1 MLEKPDGAGLNGVL
15 GGSRAC
21 LPDLLLVTAELFVQ
35 LLDLVVHALPPLVDL
50 QSHTHTHTHREEM
63 FKLREMAC
71 EQMA

>member
-1 MLEKPDGAGLNGVL
+1 VLEKPDGAGLNGVL

-50 QSHTHTHTHREEM
+50 QSHTHREEM